1 MNEERT
7 PPQRE
12 RSASRGRFR
21 VKELAKERGMTLDQ
35 LARISQLKYTTVQNI
50 WRNRVSDPRYNTLK
64 AIAEALGIAME
75 DLEWPEESSASQPS
89 NESLRTSNLAKA

>member
-1 MNEERT
+1 MSEERT
-7 PPQRE
+7 QPQGE
-12 RSASRGRFR
+12 RSPRRGRFR

-89 NESLRTSNLAKA
+89 NESLRTSDLAKV